1 MCSEKSLHAQVV
13 LLVSYGPTLPKKNKF
28 LFDIII
34 HYDNIPYIKERIS
47 YEKSRTNKKSIRKFV
62 KQ

>member
-1 MCSEKSLHAQVV
+1 MGPPSL
-13 LLVSYGPTLPKKNKF
+13 KKNKF

-47 YEKSRTNKKSIRKFV
+47 YEKQTRNSKSVRKF
-62 KQ
+62 KTK